1 MSVRLA
7 RADELPRIAAIEI
20 SAGERFRGTH
30 MDWAADA
37 DPTPLDEL
45 APALAKRELWVV
57 EDGADLAGF
66 LLAFPLDDALYIRE
80 VAVALGHQGKGY
92 GRALVEAAK
101 AHARVEGWAALT
113 LTTDRAIAWNRP
125 LYEYLGF
132 RVLDDAEMTL
142 ELFGRLDHE
151 RRLFPPSA
159 QRCAM
164 RLDL

>member
-7 RADELPRIAAIEI
+7 RTDDLPKIAAIEI

-37 DPTPLDEL
+37 EPTPIDEL
-45 APALAKRELWVV
+45 EPAMARHELWVV
-57 EDGADLAGF
+57 EHGGELAGF

-80 VAVALGHQGKGY
+80 VAVALDHQGKGY
-92 GRALVEAAK
+92 GRALIEAAK
-101 AHARVEGWAALT
+101 AHARAEGWAALT
-113 LTTDRAIAWNRP
+113 LTTDRLIEWNRP
-125 LYEYLGF
+125 LYERLGF
-132 RVLDDAEMTL
+132 RVLDDAEMPF

-164 RLDL
+164 RLAL